1 MFDKYKERWAKL
13 EADHESLRKIR
24 VHFEENGKVYL
35 VGAGCLGAGYLLHRP
50 QVITMEGSAPVF
62 NNTVAPVISPIMQNV
77 VENAVSNGGYTR
89 KIIRCLETDQ
99 MWPSMKAAA
108 EATGNT
114 LHKMSRHCNG
124 YFDDLQG
131 MHYVIEGLAA
141 G

>member
-13 EADHESLRKIR
+13 EEDHEAVRKVR
-24 VHFEENGKVYL
+24 THFSDNRTTYL
-35 VGAGCLGAGYLLHRP
+35 VGAGCLAAGYILRRP
-50 QVITMEGSAPVF
+50 QVITVINEAAAPVF
-62 NNTVAPVISPIMQNV
+62 NNTVAPVIAPVMNNV
-77 VENAVSNGGYTR
+77 VNNGGYSR

-114 LHKMSRHCNG
+114 LHAMSRHCNG
-124 YFDDLQG
+124 HLNDLG
-131 MHYVIEGLAA
+131 GLHYAIDGLAS

>member
-1 MFDKYKERWAKL
+1 MFDKFKARIEKL
-13 EADHESLRKIR
+13 EETNETFRSVKAHVVKYQ
-24 VHFEENGKVYL
+24 VVYAC
-35 VGAGCLGAGYLLHRP
+35 GATAIVSVIVTRQFARP
-50 QVITMEGSAPVF
+50 TMITNVIEAPAIAPVF
-62 NNTVAPVISPIMQNV
+62 NNTVAPIINNIVN
-77 VENAVSNGGYTR
+77 NGGYSR

-114 LHKMSRHCNG
+114 LHAMSRHCNG
-124 YFDDLQG
+124 HLDNLQE